1 MAEVRPI
8 PGIHYNTTRIGDL
21 ATVICPPYDIISP
34 KFQEELYRRDEYNFV
49 RLEYGYAYPED
60 TPENNRY
67 TRAKATL
74 DKWLKDEVLVRDAE
88 PAIYLHDQY
97 FTYRGQEFR
106 RRGMVVRVRL
116 EEWDR
121 MVVRPHENT
130 MSAPKGDRL
139 NLLTVLQANTSPILT
154 MFEDRTRVVADLL
167 EEKSHEQPFI
177 HTSVVDGER
186 HDVWAV
192 TDTGIIKRIGSSLAS
207 EPLYIADGHHR
218 YESALA
224 YRNERRAALPEA
236 PADAPFNFVMMEL
249 VDFNDPGLL
258 VLPPH
263 RLVRGLTPELLSV
276 LLARLQEF
284 FTVKELPLDAPDFW
298 TQAEEFLTGGET
310 RLTAYGPVKD
320 KLLLLTLHDRAAADR
335 LMPPGRSEIY
345 HRLDVSVI
353 DHVILEHLLGLE
365 KEGPHIGFTYD
376 RQDAIDKV
384 RDGTYQLALILGP
397 VRPGVIKAIADVAD
411 KMPRKSTYFYPKLP
425 SGLIMNPVAQVS

>member
-1 MAEVRPI
+1 MAGVRPI
-8 PGIHYNTTRIGDL
+8 PGMHYDTSRVHDL

-67 TRAKATL
+67 TRARVTL
-74 DKWLKDEVLVRDAE
+74 DKWLGEGVLVRDAE

-97 FTYRGQEFR
+97 YTYRGRELR
-106 RRGMVVRVRL
+106 RRGMIVRVHL

-139 NLLTVLQANTSPILT
+139 SLLTALQANTSPVLT
-154 MFEDRTRVVADLL
+154 MFEDRTRVIADLL
-167 EEKSHEQPFI
+167 EEASRERPFI
-177 HTSVVDGER
+177 HTSIVDGER
-186 HDVWAV
+186 HDVWAI
-192 TDTGIIKRIGSSLAS
+192 TDAEIIKRIGAALAS
-207 EPLYIADGHHR
+207 EALYVADGHHR

-224 YRNERRAALPEA
+224 YRNERRASLPEA
-236 PADAPFNFVMMEL
+236 PDDAPFNFVMMTL
-249 VDFNDPGLL
+249 VSFTDPGLL

-284 FTVKELPLDAPDFW
+284 FTVKELPLDTPELW
-298 TQAEEFLTGGET
+298 TRAEEFLTGGEI
-310 RLTAYGPVKD
+310 RLAAYGPLRD
-320 KLLLLTLHDRAAADR
+320 TLLLLALHDHAAADR

-397 VRPGVIKAIADVAD
+397 VRPEVIKAIADVAD

-425 SGLIMNPVAQVS
+425 SGIIMNPVA